1 MDESE
6 QSLLDRITT
15 SPGVLGGKP
24 VIRGTRLSVEYILE
38 LLQSGETPAAICEEY
53 RGLEPADITACLAF
67 ARRTLADTAFVPA
80 GS

>member
-1 MDESE
+1 MDDSDRG
-6 QSLLDRITT
+6 LLDRITT

-53 RGLEPADITACLAF
+53 AGVHPLDIAACVAFERKTPAA
-67 ARRTLADTAFVPA
+67 VA
-80 GS
+80 GQ